1 MVFLASILT
10 FALGC
15 AVGATELL
23 GRYRDNPL
31 QALRA
36 GPALI
41 YVAINGLVAFLTFY
55 VVWRIPAGKALVPG
69 STGEERLFYTILIA
83 GFGSM
88 ALMRS
93 AILRTRVG
101 DQEVGIGPAVFVDTL
116 LRVAD
121 RGVDRERARERAQSV
136 PRLMSGIPLDFAAT
150 TLPLFCLDLLQNLD
164 IKERQDIENRI
175 TLLGKKEVPSN
186 MKAIVAGLYLQAVI
200 GTDVLQST
208 IQALEAEINLAR
220 SRVQAKPPLEAIQ
233 AELEADSAA
242 AKSNAAT

>member
-1 MVFLASILT
+1 M
-10 FALGC
+10 
-15 AVGATELL
+15 
-23 GRYRDNPL
+23 
-31 QALRA
+31 
-36 GPALI
+36 
-41 YVAINGLVAFLTFY
+41 
-55 VVWRIPAGKALVPG
+55 
-69 STGEERLFYTILIA
+69 
-83 GFGSM
+83 
-88 ALMRS
+88 
-93 AILRTRVG
+93 RTRVG